1 MSGRGARLICMHRRL
16 WVCALTVLGLGPGSA
31 SAQTYP
37 DRPVRIV
44 VPSPPGGGY
53 DFIGRLLA
61 DRMSPGLG
69 QPMVVD
75 NRTGG
80 GTLAGTQSVASA
92 APDGYTLVVGGLA
105 NMAFNPVMFSKPGYS
120 AADFVPVALVA
131 SFTYALVGRA
141 DLPYKTLKEVIDHA
155 RANPGKL
162 TIATAGTGSGQHISA
177 VLLKRLAKV
186 DILEVPFKGAQAAY
200 TEVIGGRVDLFF
212 DNTTTARPLVEGGR
226 VKAYTTSGSQRDA
239 LLPNVPTGREAGLE
253 GLEIDSWIGLFAPAR
268 TPAAVIE
275 RLRVTLKKAAD
286 EAETRKRLEAGGW
299 RAIAQTP
306 AETTR
311 FVAAEVDRWTTFLRQ
326 AGIKAD

>member
-1 MSGRGARLICMHRRL
+1 MSGFGSRRGRSRPVLPALALAALI
-16 WVCALTVLGLGPGSA
+16 LGPGMA
-31 SAQTYP
+31 LAQAFP

-61 DRMSPGLG
+61 ERMSPGLG

-120 AADFVPVALVA
+120 GADFVPVALVA

-141 DLPYKTLKEVIDHA
+141 DLPYKTLKEVIEHA

-162 TIATAGTGSGQHISA
+162 TIATAGSGSGQHISA

-226 VKAYTTSGSQRDA
+226 IKAFTTTGSQRDA

-268 TPAAVIE
+268 TPAPVIE
-275 RLRVTLKKAAD
+275 RLRDIMKKAVD

-299 RAIAQTP
+299 RAISQTP

-311 FVAAEVDRWTTFLRQ
+311 FVAVEVDRWTTFLRQ

>member
-1 MSGRGARLICMHRRL
+1 MRIERLRSVFL
-16 WVCALTVLGLGPGSA
+16 ALALGWLQPA
-31 SAQTYP
+31 FYPAFAQGFP

-61 DRMSPGLG
+61 ERMSPGLG

-80 GTLAGTQSVASA
+80 GTLAGTQSVATA

-105 NMAFNPVMFSKPGYS
+105 NMAFNPVMFGKPGYS

-141 DLPYKTLKEVIDHA
+141 DLPYKTLKEVIEHA
-155 RANPGKL
+155 RANPGRL
-162 TIATAGTGSGQHISA
+162 TVATAGTGSGQHISA

-226 VKAYTTSGSQRDA
+226 LKAYTTSGSQRDA
-239 LLPNVPTGREAGLE
+239 LLPNVPTGREAGVE

-268 TPAAVIE
+268 TPAPVIE
-275 RLRVTLKKAAD
+275 RLRSTLKTAVD
-286 EAETRKRLEAGGW
+286 EADTRKRLETGGW
-299 RAIAQTP
+299 RAISQTP

-311 FVAAEVDRWTTFLRQ
+311 FVAAEVERWTSFLRQ

>member
-1 MSGRGARLICMHRRL
+1 MRIEHLRSVLL
-16 WVCALTVLGLGPGSA
+16 ALALGWLPPA
-31 SAQTYP
+31 FYPAFAQGFP
-37 DRPVRIV
+37 ERPVRIV

-61 DRMSPGLG
+61 DRMGPGLG

-80 GTLAGTQSVASA
+80 GTLAGTQSVATA

-105 NMAFNPVMFSKPGYS
+105 NMAFNPVMFGKPGYS

-141 DLPYKTLKEVIDHA
+141 DLPYKTLKDVIDHA
-155 RANPGKL
+155 RANPGRL
-162 TIATAGTGSGQHISA
+162 TVATAGTGSGQHISA

-226 VKAYTTSGSQRDA
+226 LKAYTTSGSQRDA
-239 LLPNVPTGREAGLE
+239 LLPNVPTGREAGVE

-268 TPAAVIE
+268 TPAPVIE
-275 RLRVTLKKAAD
+275 RLRSTLKTAVD
-286 EAETRKRLEAGGW
+286 EADTRKRLEAGGW
-299 RAIAQTP
+299 RAISQTP

-311 FVAAEVDRWTTFLRQ
+311 FVAAEVERWTSFLRQ

>member
-1 MSGRGARLICMHRRL
+1 MKRTRSVLLAF
-16 WVCALTVLGLGPGSA
+16 ALAWLPHTFSA
-31 SAQTYP
+31 AFAQSYP
-37 DRPVRIV
+37 ERPVRIV

-61 DRMSPGLG
+61 DRMSPALG

-80 GTLAGTQSVASA
+80 GTLVGTQSVATS
-92 APDGYTLVVGGLA
+92 APDGHTLVVGGLA
-105 NMAFNPVMFSKPGYS
+105 NMAFNPVMYSKSGYG

-141 DLPYKTLKEVIDHA
+141 DLPYKTLKEIIDYA
-155 RANPGKL
+155 RTNPGKL
-162 TIATAGTGSGQHISA
+162 TVATAGTGSGQHISA
-177 VLLKRLAKV
+177 VLLKRLARM

-226 VKAYTTSGSQRDA
+226 IKAFTTTGSQRDA

-268 TPAAVIE
+268 TPAPVIE
-275 RLRVTLKKAAD
+275 RLRDTLKKSVD
-286 EAETRKRLEAGGW
+286 DAETRKRLEAAGW
-299 RAIAQTP
+299 RAISQTP
-306 AETTR
+306 AETAR

>member
-1 MSGRGARLICMHRRL
+1 MNRIRSLL
-16 WVCALTVLGLGPGSA
+16 LALTLAWLPYA
-31 SAQTYP
+31 AAPAFAQAYP
-37 DRPVRIV
+37 ERPVRIV

-61 DRMSPGLG
+61 ERMSPGLG

-80 GTLAGTQSVASA
+80 GTLAGTQSVATA
-92 APDGYTLVVGGLA
+92 AADGHTLVVGGLA
-105 NMAFNPVMFSKPGYS
+105 NMAFNPVMFGKPGYS

-141 DLPYKTLKEVIDHA
+141 DLPYKTLREVIEHA
-155 RANPGKL
+155 RANPGRL
-162 TIATAGTGSGQHISA
+162 TVATAGTGSGQHISA

-212 DNTTTARPLVEGGR
+212 DNTTTARPLVESGR
-226 VKAYTTSGSQRDA
+226 LKAYTTSGSQRDA
-239 LLPNVPTGREAGLE
+239 LLPNVPTGREAGVE

-268 TPAAVIE
+268 TPPPVIE
-275 RLRVTLKKAAD
+275 RLRSTLKTAVD
-286 EAETRKRLEAGGW
+286 EADTRKRLEAGGW
-299 RAIAQTP
+299 RAISQTP

-311 FVAAEVDRWTTFLRQ
+311 FVAAEVERWTSFLRQ